1 MPARPVRRSSR
12 RWTLVGA
19 AALALIA
26 AGCGSSASSGSA
38 SNGGSGNG
46 AAGASASAS
55 GSTKSG
61 TVSLEIGSPVTSLDP
76 AKGSSFADF
85 TVAQALYDPL
95 VAFNQAGKV
104 IPELATSWTTT
115 ANSATF
121 HLRSG
126 VTCSDGTALTA
137 TDAAA
142 SLQRY
147 MDPSTAAP
155 LLTEVIGA
163 NNSAKVA
170 GDNSA
175 KTVTVTLAHPYS
187 QLLPGLTSNFTGI
200 ICPTGLKN
208 PKSLLTHSDGTG
220 AYVASSEVSGSSYTF
235 TRNAKYWGGPN
246 FGKMP
251 SGTVPKKLVLKVVQD
266 DNTAANLQSSGGLNV
281 ANYSTND
288 WKKFKGKAG
297 DTTVTQ
303 AQTDTMLVY
312 NETPGHVTDNPKVRL
327 DIAEAVNRPA
337 INSVLGNGAGQLESN
352 LGMSTYAC
360 FDGSLSK
367 YIPSYNLSAASKAL
381 KGLNFRIIGT
391 TQLAAGNGTS
401 YLLAELRQA
410 GAKATLTNENNE
422 AWVTQLFSGKNN
434 WDLTILGYGNTENSL
449 LAASGFFT
457 GAAPPKGENLGD
469 VQDAAAGPDYT
480 TAAQNAGAKGCQ
492 AMDGLQKS
500 LFQSYDTVPLTA
512 IPTTVVYA
520 NNTAGVSVKG
530 FVQPSSLRI
539 LH

>member
-1 MPARPVRRSSR
+1 VPGSRLWKSSR
-12 RWTLVGA
+12 RSAVVGA
-19 AALALIA
+19 VLLALVA
-26 AGCGSSASSGSA
+26 GGCGSSSSSSGGSSA
-38 SNGGSGNG
+38 AAAGSSAP
-46 AAGASASAS
+46 AAGAI
-55 GSTKSG
+55 KDG

-95 VAFNQAGKV
+95 VTFDQAGKV
-104 IPELATSWTTT
+104 IPDLATSWTTT
-115 ANSATF
+115 SNSATF

-126 VTCSDGTALTA
+126 VTCSDGTKLTA

-147 MDPSTAAP
+147 MDPATAAP

-163 NNSAKVA
+163 NNSAKVS
-170 GDNSA
+170 GDDSA
-175 KTVTVTLAHPYS
+175 NTVTVTLAHPYS
-187 QLLPGLTSNFTGI
+187 QLLSGLTSNFTGI
-200 ICPTGLKN
+200 ICPAGLKN
-208 PKSLLTHSDGTG
+208 PKTLLTHSDGTG

-235 TRNAKYWGGPN
+235 VRNRNYWGGPN
-246 FGKMP
+246 FGNMP
-251 SGTVPKKLVLKVVQD
+251 SGTVPKKLVLKVVED
-266 DNTAANLQSSGGLNV
+266 DNTAADLQASGALNV

-288 WKKFKGKAG
+288 WKQFKGKPG

-312 NETPGHVTDNPKVRL
+312 NETPGHVTDSPKVRL
-327 DIAEAVNRPA
+327 AIAQAINRPA
-337 INSVLGNGAGQLESN
+337 INNVLGNGAGTLESN

-360 FDGSLSK
+360 YDGSLSK
-367 YIPSYNLSAASKAL
+367 YIPSYNLSAATKVL
-381 KGLNFRIIGT
+381 KGLNLRIIGT

-434 WDLTILGYGNTENSL
+434 WDLTILGYGNTSNSL

-469 VQDAAAGPDYT
+469 VQDAAAAPDYT
-480 TAAQNAGAKGCQ
+480 TASQNAGATGCK
-492 AMDGLQKS
+492 AIDALQKS
-500 LFQSYDTVPLTA
+500 LLRNYDTVPLTA
-512 IPTTVVYA
+512 LPTTVVYA
-520 NNTAGVSVKG
+520 DNTAGVSVKG

-539 LH
+539 LQ